1 MLVYNAET
9 ESYDSPTESHSLYEI
24 EPELMYYWV
33 RNGLVDI
40 EGFKVWIQECQ
51 DAHALGLD
59 I

>member
-1 MLVYNAET
+1 MLVYNPVT
-9 ESYDSPTESHSLYEI
+9 ESFDSLTESQSLYEI